1 MRTDCIEAL
10 IETERIIEFE
20 YEGRYFSITYRHDE
34 NGKLKVRCGEYGKEQ
49 ERMEFDCPYDVI
61 DYKIDG
67 KSIGDIFAKL
77 PDDAFEI
84 Y

>member
-1 MRTDCIEAL
+1 MRTDCLEAL
-10 IETERIIEFE
+10 VETERIIEFE
-20 YEGRYFSITYRHDE
+20 YEGRFFSITYRYDE
-34 NGKLKVRCGEYGKEQ
+34 NGKLKVRFGEYNCD
-49 ERMEFDCPYDVI
+49 RVEFDCPYEVI

-67 KSIGDIFAKL
+67 KTIGDIFAKL